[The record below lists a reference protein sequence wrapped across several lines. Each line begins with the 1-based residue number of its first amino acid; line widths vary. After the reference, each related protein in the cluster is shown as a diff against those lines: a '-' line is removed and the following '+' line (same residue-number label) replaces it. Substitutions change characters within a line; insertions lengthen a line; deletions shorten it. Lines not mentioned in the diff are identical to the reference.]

1 MLTLGLVSYI
11 LAIPLFSDRISST
24 VFSRITA
31 IILFFSGVLA
41 WNSLYYYPLSYG
53 GVSLY
58 SGLFHVSVVTQGFE
72 VLLLL
77 VGGLILFEWGSVPTL
92 GSKSSDLVLNTRGK
106 SASQHV
112 SFSVGGTSSIER
124 SVEVNS
130 NFVHVSTIN
139 EHSLLILFSVVGSC
153 ILISS
158 YNLLSMYIGIEMQS
172 FAAYILST
180 LYRNSQSSTSAGLK
194 YFLLGSLASSI
205 IVLGTAVIYA
215 GTGITGFE
223 DLATLIS
230 VNNMD
235 NTFVTVT
242 VAGGL
247 LLIGIGYIFKVGA
260 APLYN
265 WSPDVYDGVPTV
277 ITTWISTMPKI
288 GILVYLLNMT
298 CVATGYSVVDMGS
311 MNETLG
317 SLYTAY
323 AEPLQ
328 TLLLVSSVLSFLVG
342 SIVGLSQYRIKRLL
356 TFSTINHLGFML
368 LALAVSTEE
377 SVEGFVFYLV
387 QYTLTNVNTFLV
399 LLAFGYMS
407 KGVIMGMKGTKVSL
421 REFVLLD
428 DLKGQFFQN
437 PLLAISFAVSLF
449 SMAGV
454 PPLVGFFAKQMVLY
468 SVSYNYS
475 YIAIIGIITSVIGA
489 SYYLKIVQLMFFGK
503 ENAQTGDTKLKS
515 DTSDQAIVEGYSP
528 VTTMHSSVIAI
539 VTLGMTLYLL
549 DPSILLNACHLLSL
563 SVFTT

>member
-58 SGLFHVSVVTQGFE
+58 SGLFHASVVTQGFE

-77 VGGLILFEWGSVPTL
+77 VGGLILFEWGPVPSL

-106 SASQHV
+106 SASQH
-112 SFSVGGTSSIER
+112 
-124 SVEVNS
+124 
-130 NFVHVSTIN
+130 
-139 EHSLLILFSVVGSC
+139 ILFSVVGSC
-153 ILISS
+153 VLISS

-311 MNETLG
+311 MNESLG

-528 VTTMHSSVIAI
+528 VTTMHSSAIAI

>member
-1 MLTLGLVSYI
+1 
-11 LAIPLFSDRISST
+11 
-24 VFSRITA
+24 
-31 IILFFSGVLA
+31 
-41 WNSLYYYPLSYG
+41 
-53 GVSLY
+53 
-58 SGLFHVSVVTQGFE
+58 
-72 VLLLL
+72 
-77 VGGLILFEWGSVPTL
+77 
-92 GSKSSDLVLNTRGK
+92 
-106 SASQHV
+106 
-112 SFSVGGTSSIER
+112 
-124 SVEVNS
+124 
-130 NFVHVSTIN
+130 
-139 EHSLLILFSVVGSC
+139 
-153 ILISS
+153 
-158 YNLLSMYIGIEMQS
+158 MQS

-342 SIVGLSQYRIKRLL
+342 SIVGLS
-356 TFSTINHLGFML
+356 
-368 LALAVSTEE
+368 
-377 SVEGFVFYLV
+377 
-387 QYTLTNVNTFLV
+387 
-399 LLAFGYMS
+399 
-407 KGVIMGMKGTKVSL
+407 
-421 REFVLLD
+421 
-428 DLKGQFFQN
+428 
-437 PLLAISFAVSLF
+437 P
-449 SMAGV
+449 
-454 PPLVGFFAKQMVLY
+454 
-468 SVSYNYS
+468 VSY
-475 YIAIIGIITSVIGA
+475 TH
-489 SYYLKIVQLMFFGK
+489 LTLPTKRIV
-503 ENAQTGDTKLKS
+503 
-515 DTSDQAIVEGYSP
+515 
-528 VTTMHSSVIAI
+528 
-539 VTLGMTLYLL
+539 
-549 DPSILLNACHLLSL
+549 
-563 SVFTT
+563 

>member
-1 MLTLGLVSYI
+1 
-11 LAIPLFSDRISST
+11 
-24 VFSRITA
+24 
-31 IILFFSGVLA
+31 
-41 WNSLYYYPLSYG
+41 
-53 GVSLY
+53 
-58 SGLFHVSVVTQGFE
+58 
-72 VLLLL
+72 
-77 VGGLILFEWGSVPTL
+77 
-92 GSKSSDLVLNTRGK
+92 
-106 SASQHV
+106 
-112 SFSVGGTSSIER
+112 
-124 SVEVNS
+124 
-130 NFVHVSTIN
+130 
-139 EHSLLILFSVVGSC
+139 
-153 ILISS
+153 
-158 YNLLSMYIGIEMQS
+158 MYIGIEMQS

-311 MNETLG
+311 MNESLG

-528 VTTMHSSVIAI
+528 VTTMHSSAIAI

>member
-77 VGGLILFEWGSVPTL
+77 AGGLILFEWGPVPSL
-92 GSKSSDLVLNTRGK
+92 GSKSSDQVLNTRGK
-106 SASQHV
+106 SSSQHV
-112 SFSVGGTSSIER
+112 SFSLGGTSTIER

-139 EHSLLILFSVVGSC
+139 EHSLLVLFSVVGSC

-172 FAAYILST
+172 FAVYILST

-288 GILVYLLNMT
+288 GILVYLLNIT

-311 MNETLG
+311 VSESLG
-317 SLYTAY
+317 SLYTVY

-407 KGVIMGMKGTKVSL
+407 KGVIMGMKGTKVSV
-421 REFVLLD
+421 REFVFLD

-468 SVSYNYS
+468 SVSYSYS

-503 ENAQTGDTKLKS
+503 ENVQTGDTKLKS